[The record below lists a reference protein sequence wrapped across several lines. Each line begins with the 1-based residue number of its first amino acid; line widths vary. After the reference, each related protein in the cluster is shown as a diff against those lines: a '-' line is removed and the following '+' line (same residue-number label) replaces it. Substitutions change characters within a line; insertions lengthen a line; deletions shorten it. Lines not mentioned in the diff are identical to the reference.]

1 MIDRLRARFPAGVR
15 YMAAAAFFFSLMSL
29 FVKLAGRTLP
39 TLEIVLARGAV
50 LTVVTG
56 AMLRRR
62 GLSPAG
68 ERRGLL
74 LLRGLLGFAALT
86 CFYWAVVHLPLA
98 DATVIQYTPPVWTAL
113 LAVPFLG
120 ESLRRREAAG
130 VVASLAGVV
139 LIARPRFLFGVGPS
153 ALDPLHVGVALAG
166 ALLSAAAY
174 VTVRKLGETED
185 PLVIVFWF
193 AWINL
198 AAAVPAAAPVL
209 EWPTPGGW
217 GLLLA
222 VGLST
227 QAAQVAM
234 TEGLKRERAGKAMA
248 VGYLQIVFASL
259 WGLMFFGD
267 VPDLWLA
274 AGTGLVVAGT
284 WAAGRQG

>member
-1 MIDRLRARFPAGVR
+1 MSAARDRFPTGVR
-15 YMAAAAFFFSLMSL
+15 YMVAAAFFFSLMSL

-56 AMLRRR
+56 ALLRRR
-62 GLSPAG
+62 GLSARG

-98 DATVIQYTPPVWTAL
+98 DATVIQYTNPVWTAL
-113 LAVPFLG
+113 LAVPLLG

-130 VVASLAGVV
+130 IVASLAGVV
-139 LIARPRFLFGVGPS
+139 LIARPRFLFGGGPG
-153 ALDPLHVGVALAG
+153 ALDPVHVAVALAG
-166 ALLSAAAY
+166 AVLSAAAY

-198 AAAVPAAAPVL
+198 AAAVPVAAPVL
-209 EWPTPGGW
+209 EWPTPAEW

-227 QAAQVAM
+227 QLAQVAM

-248 VGYLQIVFASL
+248 VGYLQIVFAAA
-259 WGLMFFGD
+259 WGLLFFGD

-274 AGTGLVVAGT
+274 AGTALVVVGT
-284 WAAGRQG
+284 WAAGRGR

>member
-1 MIDRLRARFPAGVR
+1 MIAGIRARFPPGVR

-62 GLSPAG
+62 GIPAGG
-68 ERRGLL
+68 ERRDLL

-98 DATVIQYTPPVWTAL
+98 DATVIQYTNPVWTAL

-130 VVASLAGVV
+130 VVASLVGVV
-139 LIARPRFLFGVGPS
+139 LIARPRFLFGAGPS
-153 ALDPLHVGVALAG
+153 TLDPLHVGVALAG

-174 VTVRKLGETED
+174 VTVRKLGETEH

-209 EWPTPGGW
+209 EWPDLAGW

-227 QAAQVAM
+227 QTAQVAM

-248 VGYLQIVFASL
+248 VGYLQIVFAAL
-259 WGLMFFGD
+259 WGMLFFGD

-284 WAAGRQG
+284 WAAGRRG

>member
-1 MIDRLRARFPAGVR
+1 MTSGDRRGFPVGVR

-56 AMLRRR
+56 ALLRRR
-62 GLSPAG
+62 GLSPWG
-68 ERRGLL
+68 RRKGLL

-98 DATVIQYTPPVWTAL
+98 DATVIQYTNPVWTAL
-113 LAVPFLG
+113 LAVPLLG
-120 ESLRRREAAG
+120 EAIHRREAAG
-130 VVASLAGVV
+130 VAASLAGVV
-139 LIARPRFLFGVGPS
+139 LIARPRFLFGAGPD
-153 ALDPLHVGVALAG
+153 ALDPVHVGVALAG

-185 PLVIVFWF
+185 PMVIVFWF
-193 AWINL
+193 AWVNL
-198 AAAVPAAAPVL
+198 VAAVPVAAPVL
-209 EWPTPGGW
+209 EWPTPEEW
-217 GLLLA
+217 LLLLA

-227 QAAQVAM
+227 QTAQVAM

-248 VGYLQIVFASL
+248 VGYLQIVFAAA
-259 WGLMFFGD
+259 WGLLFFGD

-274 AGTGLVVAGT
+274 AGTALVVGGT
-284 WAAGRQG
+284 WAAGREG